1 MIKKRATAARKSGK
15 LSAAQLQVRIRL
27 NVGEDIALGPGKIK
41 LLRLIDETGS
51 ISAAA
56 RSAGMSYRRA
66 WLLVETMNAC
76 FVEPLVTTETGG
88 TRGGGAVVTALGKKI
103 ATLYEAI
110 CHDAE
115 SATVSGAKRLAR
127 HLKSV

>member
-1 MIKKRATAARKSGK
+1 MKKKGAEAALRPAR

-41 LLRLIDETGS
+41 LLELIDETGS

-88 TRGGGAVVTALGKKI
+88 TRGGGAMVTALGRKI
-103 ATLYEAI
+103 AKLYKTI
-110 CHDAE
+110 CQDAE
-115 SATVSGAKRLAR
+115 SATASGAKRLTR
-127 HLKSV
+127 YLKST

>member
-1 MIKKRATAARKSGK
+1 MIKKRAAAAVRPAR

-88 TRGGGAVVTALGKKI
+88 TRGGGAMVTALGKKI

-110 CHDAE
+110 CQDADI
-115 SATVSGAKRLAR
+115 ATASGARRLAR
-127 HLKSV
+127 HLKAM

>member
-1 MIKKRATAARKSGK
+1 MIKKRAAAAGKSGK

-76 FVEPLVTTETGG
+76 FVESLVTTETGG
-88 TRGGGAVVTALGKKI
+88 TRGGGAAVTAMGKKI

-110 CHDAE
+110 CQDAE

-127 HLKSV
+127 HLKSA

>member
-1 MIKKRATAARKSGK
+1 M
-15 LSAAQLQVRIRL
+15 SAAQLQVRIRL

-88 TRGGGAVVTALGKKI
+88 TRGGGAAVTAMGKKI

-110 CHDAE
+110 CQDAE
-115 SATVSGAKRLAR
+115 SAIVSGAKRLAR
-127 HLKSV
+127 HLKSA